1 MLKKIEQGALIVAGV
16 CIVTLGLMITLTVL
30 TRNLLFFGWGVADD
44 VVIVRK
50 LMAGAFFNH

>member
-1 MLKKIEQGALIVAGV
+1 MLKKIEQRALIVAGV